1 MSQKKTNGGAQKTA
15 QAGVEAFGQGYEQ
28 FVAVT
33 QEQVEKFLPG
43 AGKGLDEFTKLGKDN
58 MDAAIEAG
66 TIAAKGFEAI
76 GKEVTDFNKM
86 LFEAGVA
93 NAQAMMGIKTVQEAM
108 ELQTGFAR
116 NSFDEFVAKGTK
128 ISEMS
133 VKVAQD
139 VAEPVNARFTATVGQ
154 LTKQNA
160 A

>member
-1 MSQKKTNGGAQKTA
+1 MSQRKANGSGQKA
-15 QAGVEAFGQGYEQ
+15 AKVGVEAFNQGYEQ
-28 FVAVT
+28 FFAT
-33 QEQVEKFLPG
+33 TKEQVEKFLPG
-43 AGKGLDEFTKLGKDN
+43 AVQGLDEFTKLGKDN

-76 GKEVTDFNKM
+76 SQEVTDYNKRI
-86 LFEAGVA
+86 FEAGVA
-93 NAQAMMGIKTVQEAM
+93 NAKALMGVKTVQEAM

-116 NSFDEFVAKGTK
+116 NSFDEFVSKGTK
-128 ISEMS
+128 ISELS

-139 VAEPVNARFTATVGQ
+139 VAEPVNARFTATVEK